1 MGEHPALSEEEIAV
15 IALQR
20 LAKSSP
26 PVTIEYFDVERLV
39 T

>member
-1 MGEHPALSEEEIAV
+1 MGEHPALSDEEIAV

-20 LAKSSP
+20 LAQTP
-26 PVTIEYFDVERLV
+26 RPVTVEYFDVERLV